1 MPAGDG
7 DGLVAAARPH
17 AGEAVTGVGALLGL
31 GFVLSLDN
39 ARVAVALGT
48 LRFSWRR
55 AAQVAV
61 LFGFW
66 DGVTPL
72 IGLLLGHYAGKAMGV
87 IADYVGPAVLLAY
100 GGYLILTSVRND
112 EPEEVDDRWALFG
125 IPLSLSVD
133 NLVAG
138 AGLGLL
144 GYSPFVSAA
153 IFCAIT
159 VVTSF
164 AGLCLGRAAGR
175 LIPVRIDLLSGIALV
190 VMAVLLA
197 FGL

>member
-1 MPAGDG
+1 MA
-7 DGLVAAARPH
+7 
-17 AGEAVTGVGALLGL
+17 ALLAL

-55 AAQVAV
+55 AVQVAV
-61 LFGFW
+61 VFGFW
-66 DGVTPL
+66 DGITPL
-72 IGLLLGHYAGKAMGV
+72 VGLLLGHYAGKAMGV
-87 IADYVGPAVLLAY
+87 VAEYVGPAVLLAY
-100 GGYLILTSVRND
+100 GGYLIVSSLLRD
-112 EPEEVDDRWALFG
+112 EPEEIDDRWALFG

-153 IFCAIT
+153 VFAS
-159 VVTSF
+159 VTAAMSF
-164 AGLCLGRAAGR
+164 AGLCVGRAAGR
-175 LIPVRIDLLSGIALV
+175 LVPVRMDLLSGVALV
-190 VMAVLLA
+190 AMAVLLA
-197 FGL
+197 LGY

>member
-1 MPAGDG
+1 MG
-7 DGLVAAARPH
+7 
-17 AGEAVTGVGALLGL
+17 TLLAL

-39 ARVAVALGT
+39 ARVSVALGT

-55 AAQVAV
+55 AVQVAV
-61 LFGFW
+61 IFGFW

-72 IGLLLGHYAGKAMGV
+72 VGLLLGHYAGKAMGV
-87 IADYVGPAVLLAY
+87 VADYIGPAVLLAY
-100 GGYLILTSVRND
+100 GGYLIVSSLRND

-144 GYSPFVSAA
+144 GYSPLVSAA
-153 IFCAIT
+153 VFGAIT
-159 VVTSF
+159 AVTSF
-164 AGLCLGRAAGR
+164 AGLCLGRFAGR
-175 LIPVRIDLLSGIALV
+175 LIPVRMDLLSGIALV

-197 FGL
+197 LGY